1 MSFKRV
7 FVDGNVIIDLFDETR
22 RNHKSSSKAIR
33 NLLSSGT
40 ELITSSDLITTI
52 YYVLSKIDKNKAL
65 EDVLRVLQIFSIIPF
80 GTKEVR
86 DAINLMKENNEF
98 KDLEDTLQYVLAKKH
113 GCDFILTNDRDF
125 YSPDLK
131 IYSSEEI

>member
-65 EDVLRVLQIFSIIPF
+65 EDVLRVLQIFSIIHF
-80 GTKEVR
+80 GTKEVQ
-86 DAINLMKENNEF
+86 DAINLMKEN
-98 KDLEDTLQYVLAKKH
+98 KSLKT
-113 GCDFILTNDRDF
+113 
-125 YSPDLK
+125 LK
-131 IYSSEEI
+131 ILFSMCLLKSMVAISS